1 MKYVALALA
10 TLCLALVI
18 LRLGSGSVSR
28 AASPVQDFRILP
40 RLLEV
45 GDTLQLLAI
54 RPETSPP
61 RLNGLEAEIT
71 WRSANLHVAT
81 VDANGLV
88 TGVAVGRTTIFATC
102 HDCPAELRE
111 AEFPIQI
118 GRYARLVPVVPHR

>member
-71 WRSANLHVAT
+71 WRSENSRIASVN
-81 VDANGLV
+81 DNGLV
-88 TGVAVGRTTIFATC
+88 TGVHVGRTKIFATC
-102 HDCPAELRE
+102 HGCPEDAKD
-111 AEFPIQI
+111 AEFPIEI
-118 GRYARLVPVVPHR
+118 GRRARVVPIAPH